1 MKSSQHFCFQLSVFI
16 NQLCSLPGETDQSDQ
31 ILRQLEDGPLQR
43 EIRPGVVVN
52 LEQPDEYDSETVK
65 AQALANVQSAF
76 IKHEEKVHPFS
87 TIRSARAY
95 LMTKELS
102 EKGVGV
108 KYLAQEL
115 EETIW
120 KVEWVFGYRGIGWG
134 WGINYNP

>member
-87 TIRSARAY
+87 TIGSARAY
-95 LMTKELS
+95 LMTK
-102 EKGVGV
+102 
-108 KYLAQEL
+108 
-115 EETIW
+115 
-120 KVEWVFGYRGIGWG
+120 GIK
-134 WGINYNP
+134 